1 MFHTLRAQSHFL
13 FVDAGV
19 EAEGEFGK
27 EIALRTAVED
37 ELCRDEHVARLSSRD
52 EHKLDKRS
60 KTVTRSLWPHASTAC
75 RIVPSPS
82 RPQHSCAVL
91 PCPNSQLSSLRVV
104 NRR

>member
-37 ELCRDEHVARLSSRD
+37 ELCRDVD
-52 EHKLDKRS
+52 KLDKRS